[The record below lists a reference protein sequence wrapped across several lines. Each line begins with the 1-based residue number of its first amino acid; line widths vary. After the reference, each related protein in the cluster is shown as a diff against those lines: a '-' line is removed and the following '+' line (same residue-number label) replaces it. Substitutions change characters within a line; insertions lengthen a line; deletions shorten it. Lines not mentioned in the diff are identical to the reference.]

1 MCFYLLRN
9 DPCDELVEN
18 RKAFAS
24 LLFWRDFLEASSDKT
39 LNFLEASSLLRF
51 LNLDRST
58 SKGLKA
64 LKGSD
69 QLAILT
75 YAPTSNAETPIVP
88 MTQYPRLQ
96 TQNLFEILVS

>member
-24 LLFWRDFLEASSDKT
+24 PLYWRDFLEASSDKI

-64 LKGSD
+64 LKGFD